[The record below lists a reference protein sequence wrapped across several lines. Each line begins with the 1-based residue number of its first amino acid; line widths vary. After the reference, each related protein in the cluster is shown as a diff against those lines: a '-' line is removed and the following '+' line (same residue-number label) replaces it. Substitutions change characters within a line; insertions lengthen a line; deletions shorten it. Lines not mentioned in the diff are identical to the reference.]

1 MGRFILK
8 RLGHGIIVIFGVSLI
23 VFVVTRLIGDP
34 VRVMLPI
41 EATVEQRAT
50 FEKRLGLDRPIHVQF
65 ANYLG
70 SIARGD
76 FGDSLWQRRPAMEI
90 VVERLPLTIQL
101 TVAGIG
107 FAVLLGLPMGIWV
120 ALKPGGISDRLVV
133 SLGLLGL
140 SVPQFWLG
148 LLLIVVFAVHLRW
161 LPTSGATGL
170 QHMILPALT
179 LALPALAR
187 IVMMVRSAMI
197 DELNQ
202 QYIKTAIAKGLPFRR
217 IIGVHAMRN
226 GAVPILT
233 LAGWELIRAL
243 AGYSVVVET
252 VFAFPG
258 LGLTAIQAIE
268 RQDLILLQAIVF
280 TVAVMVVF
288 INIAMDVVYRFIDPR
303 INLT

>member
-41 EATVEQRAT
+41 EATVEQRAA

-226 GAVPILT
+226 AAVPILT

-288 INIAMDVVYRFIDPR
+288 INIAMDVVYKFIDPR

>member
-8 RLGHGIIVIFGVSLI
+8 RLGHGIIVIFGVSLR

-41 EATVEQRAT
+41 EATAEQRIA

-65 ANYLG
+65 VNYLG

-76 FGDSLWQRRPAMEI
+76 FGDSLWQRRPAMDI

-107 FAVLLGLPMGIWV
+107 LAVLLGLPLGVWV

-133 SLGLLGL
+133 FCGLLGL

-148 LLLIVVFAVHLRW
+148 LLLIVVFAVKLRW
-161 LPTSGATGL
+161 LPTSGAAGL
-170 QHMILPALT
+170 RHMILRALT

-202 QYIKTAIAKGLPFRR
+202 QYIKTPSRKVCRFAASSVYTPCG
-217 IIGVHAMRN
+217 MR
-226 GAVPILT
+226 PS
-233 LAGWELIRAL
+233 R
-243 AGYSVVVET
+243 S
-252 VFAFPG
+252 
-258 LGLTAIQAIE
+258 
-268 RQDLILLQAIVF
+268 
-280 TVAVMVVF
+280 
-288 INIAMDVVYRFIDPR
+288 
-303 INLT
+303 

>member
-1 MGRFILK
+1 
-8 RLGHGIIVIFGVSLI
+8 
-23 VFVVTRLIGDP
+23 
-34 VRVMLPI
+34 
-41 EATVEQRAT
+41 
-50 FEKRLGLDRPIHVQF
+50 
-65 ANYLG
+65 
-70 SIARGD
+70 
-76 FGDSLWQRRPAMEI
+76 MEI

-107 FAVLLGLPMGIWV
+107 LAVLLGLPMGVWV

-148 LLLIVVFAVHLRW
+148 LLLIVVFAVNLRW

-226 GAVPILT
+226 AAVPILT
-233 LAGWELIRAL
+233 IAGWELIRAL

-288 INIAMDVVYRFIDPR
+288 INIAMDVVYKFIDPR

>member
-1 MGRFILK
+1 
-8 RLGHGIIVIFGVSLI
+8 
-23 VFVVTRLIGDP
+23 
-34 VRVMLPI
+34 
-41 EATVEQRAT
+41 
-50 FEKRLGLDRPIHVQF
+50 
-65 ANYLG
+65 
-70 SIARGD
+70 
-76 FGDSLWQRRPAMEI
+76 
-90 VVERLPLTIQL
+90 
-101 TVAGIG
+101 
-107 FAVLLGLPMGIWV
+107 
-120 ALKPGGISDRLVV
+120 
-133 SLGLLGL
+133 
-140 SVPQFWLG
+140 
-148 LLLIVVFAVHLRW
+148 
-161 LPTSGATGL
+161 
-170 QHMILPALT
+170 MILPALT

-217 IIGVHAMRN
+217 VIGVHAMRN
-226 GAVPILT
+226 AAVPILT

-288 INIAMDVVYRFIDPR
+288 INIAMDVVYKLIDPR
-303 INLT
+303 IELT